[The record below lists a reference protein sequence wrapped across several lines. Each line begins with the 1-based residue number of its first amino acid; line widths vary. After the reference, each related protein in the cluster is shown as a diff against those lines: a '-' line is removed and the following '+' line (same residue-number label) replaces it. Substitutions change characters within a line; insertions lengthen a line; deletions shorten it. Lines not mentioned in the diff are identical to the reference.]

1 METVTIE
8 MIKAHIAATYDVAPY
23 IEWSKEAEQELE
35 IAAYI
40 INMNPL
46 DMYHCQLSAPNSSID
61 AKAFRYEFS
70 HGYLRFYLN
79 QALTS

>member
-8 MIKAHIAATYDVAPY
+8 MIKANIAATYDVAPY

-46 DMYHCQLSAPNSSID
+46 EMYHC
-61 AKAFRYEFS
+61 
-70 HGYLRFYLN
+70 
-79 QALTS
+79 

>member
-8 MIKAHIAATYDVAPY
+8 MIKAHIAATYGVAPY

-35 IAAYI
+35 IVAYI

-46 DMYHCQLSAPNSSID
+46 EMYHC
-61 AKAFRYEFS
+61 
-70 HGYLRFYLN
+70 
-79 QALTS
+79 

>member
-35 IAAYI
+35 IVAYI

-46 DMYHCQLSAPNSSID
+46 EMHHC
-61 AKAFRYEFS
+61 
-70 HGYLRFYLN
+70 
-79 QALTS
+79 